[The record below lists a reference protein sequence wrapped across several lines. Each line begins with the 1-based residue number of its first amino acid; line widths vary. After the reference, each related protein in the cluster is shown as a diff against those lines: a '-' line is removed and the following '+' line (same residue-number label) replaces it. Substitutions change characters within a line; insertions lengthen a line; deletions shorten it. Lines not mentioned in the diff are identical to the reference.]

1 MFKLIEEKTP
11 KPEATYKRDWR
22 GYSKEKVVEELSKY
36 SWMTSYSSVQ
46 AMWNIIEHQLV
57 KISDAV
63 APLAEFHANVCD

>member
-36 SWMTSYSSVQ
+36 SWMTPYTSVQ
-46 AMWNIIEHQLV
+46 AMWNIMNGSTIQWN
-57 KISDAV
+57 
-63 APLAEFHANVCD
+63 PTR